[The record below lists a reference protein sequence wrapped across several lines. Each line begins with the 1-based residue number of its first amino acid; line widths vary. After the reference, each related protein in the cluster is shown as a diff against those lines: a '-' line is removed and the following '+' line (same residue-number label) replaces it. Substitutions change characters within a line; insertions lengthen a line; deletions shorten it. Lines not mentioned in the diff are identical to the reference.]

1 MVEVDVSVVS
11 DDNGTEGEE
20 GSESEL
26 EGPGKYF
33 CFFLLLT
40 QQLQKKLTFPQR
52 CPG

>member
-11 DDNGTEGEE
+11 DGNGTEGEE

-33 CFFLLLT
+33 WI
-40 QQLQKKLTFPQR
+40 P
-52 CPG
+52 